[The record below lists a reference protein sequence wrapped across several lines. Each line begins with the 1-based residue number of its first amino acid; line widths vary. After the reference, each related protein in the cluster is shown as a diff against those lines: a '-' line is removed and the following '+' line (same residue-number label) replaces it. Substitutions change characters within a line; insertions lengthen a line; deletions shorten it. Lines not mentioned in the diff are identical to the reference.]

1 MTNRRR
7 RVTMHG
13 HTVHTRTRLSSSRS
27 KSDGFRPNAGVG
39 WGAALLEIEH
49 QAEHWDNP
57 AHGEIGHLIAEAL
70 RTAVAIA
77 RTGGLRCDHR
87 LETQLD
93 ATPEN
98 QTFSPGK
105 RSQTAK
111 RELAAALPSADAS

>member
-1 MTNRRR
+1 MQ
-7 RVTMHG
+7 G
-13 HTVHTRTRLSSSRS
+13 HTVHTRTRLSSTRS
-27 KSDGFRPNAGVG
+27 KSDDFRPNAGVG

-77 RTGGLRCDHR
+77 RSGGLRCDHR
-87 LETQLD
+87 LETQPG
-93 ATPEN
+93 ATPDSHA
-98 QTFSPGK
+98 FGPGK

-111 RELAAALPSADAS
+111 RELASALPSAGAS